1 MPIASTTS
9 APPHIPGS
17 PTGPQTNASAN
28 ANTQNTFHSSLNAVH
43 HRAQTKAVL
52 TPQGASKAYFQE
64 PVKRNEGLDKLAKN
78 YTPMKTDNEITS
90 EQVKAHIEETFG
102 ITNIDPDKTFL
113 VTIVFNHQS
122 DTHPN
127 KGVITQKISL
137 TEAARLNIQ
146 GVKLPFFSGPDS
158 RSEYRDG
165 PPPIKIDAK
174 SRHTG
179 VPNADGTYTT
189 PENFTYNKWTQGIY
203 LEPYP
208 GAPDR
213 YDHSNYYP
221 IDPKEFQQMVWD
233 NAYKKP
239 YDNYLNQY
247 WNANTRA
254 EFTTTATV
262 AYLTGA
268 HIQHHNQ
275 SLTENDRTIAMG
287 VAGLP
292 ADKTYLSATPD
303 DLKQPYKADP
313 NLQTKFLTFNGFKSR
328 MFYTRDKTTQ
338 RTLLYIPGQMPPLQG
353 FDSVEAMN
361 RWLGEQLKVPEKAEA
376 LKIQF
381 RPEDRPSTGPI
392 AGPLGGVSLGSDA
405 RIDFMA
411 RQLNHSV
418 SEETQEKLGFWKEGV
433 MFGGEEVKGNPF
445 EELQQRTEKAVKAAT
460 AQRFVLNS
468 DHQKNTAVDWLKIAS
483 YGLLALA
490 PLGMAF
496 PPVGAILT
504 AASMGIGATELGLG
518 IDDKINNRPGATE
531 RIFSGAFNTAKP
543 ILFEG
548 FGRAF
553 APATG
558 AIKGYLI
565 KA

>member
-1 MPIASTTS
+1 MYIASS
-9 APPHIPGS
+9 ASNP
-17 PTGPQTNASAN
+17 PQTPALPTATQAKASDDAK
-28 ANTQNTFHSSLNAVH
+28 TQNTLHSGVNDLPPQ
-43 HRAQTKAVL
+43 AQTKAVL
-52 TPQGASKAYFQE
+52 SPEGTSKTCFQE
-64 PVKRNEGLDKLAKN
+64 PVKRNKGLDNLARN

-113 VTIVFNHQS
+113 VTIVFNHKS
-122 DTHPN
+122 DKEPN

-146 GVKLPFFSGPDS
+146 DIKLPYFSGPDS

-165 PPPIKIDAK
+165 PPPIKIDEK

-179 VPNADGTYTT
+179 PPNADGSYTT
-189 PENFTYNKWTQGIY
+189 PENITYNKWTHGIY
-203 LEPYP
+203 IEPYP
-208 GAPDR
+208 GAPDI
-213 YDHSNYYP
+213 YDLSNHVP
-221 IDPKEFQQMVWD
+221 IDPKAFKEMVWD

-239 YDNYLNQY
+239 YDSYLNQY

-254 EFTTTATV
+254 DFTSTATV

-275 SLTENDRTIAMG
+275 SLTENDRKIAMA

-313 NLQTKFLTFNGFKSR
+313 NLETKFLTFNGFKSR
-328 MFYTRDKTTQ
+328 MFYTRDKITQ
-338 RTLLYIPGQMPPLQG
+338 RTLLYIPGHMPPLQG

-361 RWLGEQLKVPEKAEA
+361 RWLGEQLKAPDKAEA

-381 RPEDRPSTGPI
+381 RPEDRPSTGPV
-392 AGPLGGVSLGSDA
+392 AGWLGGVTLGADA
-405 RIDFMA
+405 RIDFMTK
-411 RQLNHSV
+411 QLNQYV
-418 SEETQEKLGFWKEGV
+418 SEETQEKLGFWNEGGV
-433 MFGGEEVKGNPF
+433 FGGEKIKGNPF
-445 EELQQRTEKAVKAAT
+445 EELQQRTEKAAKAAT

-468 DHQKNTAVDWLKIAS
+468 DHKKNAAVNWLKIAS
-483 YGLLALA
+483 YGLLVLA
-490 PLGMAF
+490 PLGLAY

-504 AASMGIGATELGLG
+504 AASIGIGATEVGIG
-518 IDDKINNRPGATE
+518 IDDKINKRPGATE

-543 ILFEG
+543 IFSEG

-553 APATG
+553 TPVSG
-558 AIKGYLI
+558 AIKSFVF